1 VVYSGTHRDARIAL
15 SAVEVSLPVN
25 RQRSSRTRIG
35 RGRTASLLA
44 SLFVLG
50 AWRGTAR
57 AHGIDANQIQV
68 VLHEQTV
75 EVLATPPSEFVALA
89 DANRDGLLNVDEVR
103 ARRDEILRTLV
114 AALTVR
120 DGDGVAGTLDRSD
133 VSVPRGDDEG
143 ARGSDFLRLTVVL
156 RWPTPPRAVRLR
168 CGFVSQHPITVYA
181 TRADGRAARGML
193 TLVGDPEYQSLTTP
207 QSEVTVLG
215 TSAPPATPPA
225 PASPATAT
233 PIADARRGSPTF
245 TTVASILI
253 VLTLAALAGA
263 HLRRTR

>member
-1 VVYSGTHRDARIAL
+1 MLAAL
-15 SAVEVSLPVN
+15 GFA
-25 RQRSSRTRIG
+25 
-35 RGRTASLLA
+35 LA
-44 SLFVLG
+44 S
-50 AWRGTAR
+50 WRGSAR

-75 EVLATPPSEFVALA
+75 EVLATPPSEFVAVA
-89 DANRDGLLNVDEVR
+89 DANHDGLLNVVEVR

-114 AALTVR
+114 AALSVR
-120 DGDGVAGTLDRSD
+120 DGEGVAGTLDRSD

-181 TRADGRAARGML
+181 TRADGRATPGML
-193 TLVGDPEYQSLTTP
+193 TLVGDPEYQSLATP

-215 TSAPPATPPA
+215 TAAPAPPAA
-225 PASPATAT
+225 PARPASRAPTPNTEARRVSPA
-233 PIADARRGSPTF
+233 F
-245 TTVASILI
+245 TTIASLLV
-253 VLTLAALAGA
+253 VLALAALAGA
-263 HLRRTR
+263 QFRRTR